1 MKTSKKIEKLNGLVQ
16 KNLSSGKNMEGF
28 LLGKVKE
35 YATILDT
42 ENFNLRIDL
51 DRELWLAQIQN
62 AKETQAQSQ
71 RIERYL
77 EGCKTEVAK
86 IMKPQGL
93 MPQA

>member
-1 MKTSKKIEKLNGLVQ
+1 MIKRAQQKIEDLNSFEKKANKILMKTSKKIEKLNGLVQ

-51 DRELWLAQIQN
+51 DRELWLA
-62 AKETQAQSQ
+62 
-71 RIERYL
+71 
-77 EGCKTEVAK
+77 
-86 IMKPQGL
+86 
-93 MPQA
+93 

>member
-1 MKTSKKIEKLNGLVQ
+1 MIKRAQQKIEDLNSFEKKANKILMKISRKIEKLNGLVQ

-51 DRELWLAQIQN
+51 DRELWLA
-62 AKETQAQSQ
+62 
-71 RIERYL
+71 
-77 EGCKTEVAK
+77 
-86 IMKPQGL
+86 
-93 MPQA
+93 